1 MDLRL
6 AALREELASAFCEIA
21 FSIYSTEEITDLAM
35 FSRHFGA
42 AEAE

>member
-6 AALREELASAFCEIA
+6 AALRGELASAFREVA
-21 FSIYSTEEITDLAM
+21 FSICSAEEITNLAM

-42 AEAE
+42 AEIE